1 MTPNL
6 QMEQLSLTYVRAVA
20 ASAGFQVTR
29 PEPDVDSLD
38 GIILSTTGRRPK
50 IDFQA
55 KATTQD
61 MLRHGMVHFPLPVKN
76 YNDLRAETISPRILV
91 VLLMPN
97 DSHEWTAQTEEELC
111 MRYCAYWH
119 CLEGHPARLNTNNI
133 TVQVPSSNIL
143 SVNQLI
149 NMMGRVNRGESL
161 C

>member
-1 MTPNL
+1 MTPNCVWNNFH
-6 QMEQLSLTYVRAVA
+6 SAYVRTVA
-20 ASAGFQVTR
+20 ARAGFQVTR
-29 PEPDVDSLD
+29 PEPDVDSVD

-91 VLLMPN
+91 VFLMPS
-97 DSHEWTAQTEEELC
+97 DSHDWTAQTEEELC
-111 MRYCAYWH
+111 IRYCAYWN
-119 CLEGHPARLNTNNI
+119 CLEGQPERHNTNNI
-133 TVQVPSSNIL
+133 TVQLPTSNIL
-143 SVNQLI
+143 SANQL
-149 NMMGRVNRGESL
+149 NEMMVRVNRGESL